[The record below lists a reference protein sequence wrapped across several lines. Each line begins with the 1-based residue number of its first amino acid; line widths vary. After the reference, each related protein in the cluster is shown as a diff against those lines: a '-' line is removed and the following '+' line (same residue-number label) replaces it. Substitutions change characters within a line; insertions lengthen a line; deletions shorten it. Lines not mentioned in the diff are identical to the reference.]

1 MHVEQLDE
9 DAVAFFT
16 RPTRGEAQESTMKNL
31 LVERVTMRPSRVV
44 SSRNRM
50 EVESE

>member
-1 MHVEQLDE
+1 MDVEQLDE

-16 RPTRGEAQESTMKNL
+16 RPTRGEDQESTMKNL
-31 LVERVTMRPSRVV
+31 LVERPTIRPSRVV

-50 EVESE
+50 QIESE